1 MMRTK
6 IAKSLESKVLSNG
19 GRWCT
24 ITMKAT
30 GEELTISRTGFRS
43 FEDALYDS
51 FCVKDSNGVTI
62 AEADTLWGIADWI
75 QSKYC

>member
-1 MMRTK
+1 
-6 IAKSLESKVLSNG
+6 
-19 GRWCT
+19 
-24 ITMKAT
+24 MKAT

-51 FCVKDSNGVTI
+51 FCVKDSNGDII

-75 QSKYC
+75 QSKYCWAQTRSKKFPNLLKISLDFYSVK